1 MGHQKFIGAHVSA
14 QGGVEYAPV
23 NAAAI
28 GANAFALFT
37 KNQRQWASK
46 PLTDANIE
54 LFKEN
59 CEKFGF
65 SPEYILPHDSYLI
78 NLGHP
83 SSEGLEKS
91 RMAFLDEMQ
100 RCEQLGLTMLNFHP
114 GSHLNEI
121 PEDKCIQT
129 IAESINI
136 ALNKTKGVTAVIEN
150 TSGQGSNIGYRF
162 EHLAEI
168 ILLVEDKTRVG
179 VCIDT
184 CHTYT
189 AGYNITDKT
198 EYQTTWADF
207 DRIVGSNYLKAIH
220 LNDSKKPLGSRVD
233 RHDNLGDGLMGSD
246 FFIEFMN
253 DARFNNIPIILET
266 PDDSRWAA
274 EIIWL
279 KGQIR

>member
-14 QGGVEYAPV
+14 QGGVEYAPI

-59 CEKFGF
+59 CDKFGF

-83 SSEGLEKS
+83 ISEGLEKS

-121 PEDKCIQT
+121 PEAQCIQT

-168 ILLVEDKTRVG
+168 IHLVEDKTRVG

-189 AGYNITDKT
+189 AGYNITDKY

-253 DARFNNIPIILET
+253 DARFNDIPIILET
-266 PDDSRWAA
+266 PDDSRWAT